1 MRLMAS
7 KVADIVKQATDLEK
21 SERAK
26 VISLLLKTL
35 DPPGEDVADF
45 EAAWSDE
52 LDRRER
58 EIEHGEVE
66 LVEWDEVRAGLRR

>member
-26 VISLLLKTL
+26 VISQLLKTL

-52 LDRRER
+52 LDRREH
-58 EIEHGEVE
+58 EIEQGEVE
-66 LVEWDEVRAGLRR
+66 LVEWDEVRA